1 MAFFIYLS
9 FYKIRCLNY
18 IPINLQYYNVAKIS
32 LLRKF
37 LSMNEQSRI
46 FDFMYHQQEKFPKN
60 DMLTAKIN
68 NAWEPLSTN
77 KVVDIVNK
85 LSAGLLKIGVGGN
98 DMTVENQ
105 DKVALISRNR
115 PEWIMLDLACQQI
128 GAILCPIYP
137 TTNVNELEFIFNDA
151 EIKIAFVSGDDIL
164 QKVNDIKNKVPSL
177 KDTYDFDKVDGV
189 KYWKDLLENV
199 TTDDLTNLETIK
211 NNIKASH
218 CATIIYT
225 SGTTGFPKGV
235 MLSHRNIVS
244 NVMNGI
250 KSFPFSDNVEGRSLS
265 FLPLNH
271 IFERLA
277 SYIFMCS
284 GHSIYF
290 AESMEMIGENL
301 KEVKPTVFC
310 TVPRLLEKV
319 YEKIMAKGSE
329 LTGLKKQ
336 LFFWSVDLAN
346 KYDNLKSGGFKYN
359 LELALANK
367 LIFSK
372 WREAL
377 GGNIS
382 YIITGGA
389 ACQVRLLRIFNAAR
403 IPIYEGYGPT
413 ENSPVISVNR
423 REKGGMK
430 FGTVGPVM
438 EGQEVKLLEDGEICV
453 KGPSV
458 MMGYYKRAELTA
470 ETIKDGWLLTGDI
483 GIFEDNKFLKIT
495 DRKKELFKTSGGKYV
510 APQPIENKMK
520 ESPFVE
526 QIIIIGAEQKFVG
539 ALIIP
544 SMPNL
549 KEWMRTQDIAFTT
562 NEDAV
567 HNPKV
572 RGLYKELIE
581 AFNKFFNHVEQVKK
595 FELLPN
601 EWTIESGELTPTLK
615 LKRKVIME
623 KFKPA
628 IERIYQ

>member
-1 MAFFIYLS
+1 
-9 FYKIRCLNY
+9 
-18 IPINLQYYNVAKIS
+18 
-32 LLRKF
+32 
-37 LSMNEQSRI
+37 MNEHSRI
-46 FDFMYHQQEKFPKN
+46 FDFMYYQQEHFPKA
-60 DMLTAKIN
+60 DMFAAKIN
-68 NAWEPLSTN
+68 NVWEPISTAETI
-77 KVVDIVNK
+77 VMVNK
-85 LSAGLLKIGVGGN
+85 LSAGLIKIGIGGN
-98 DMTVENQ
+98 DMTVDKQ

-115 PEWIMLDLACQQI
+115 PEWLMLDMACQQI

-151 EIKIAFVSGDDIL
+151 EIKIAFLSGNDIL
-164 QKVNDIKNKVPSL
+164 QKVNDIKSKVPSL
-177 KDTYDFDKVDGV
+177 MDIYDFDIAEGV
-189 KYWKDLLENV
+189 KFWKDLLNNI
-199 TTDDLTNLETIK
+199 TDADLQNLEL
-211 NNIKASH
+211 IKASIKAHH

-244 NVMNGI
+244 NVENGKI
-250 KSFPFSDNVEGRSLS
+250 SFPFSDNPQGRTLS

-277 SYIFMCS
+277 SYIFMSS

-290 AESMEMIGENL
+290 AESMESIGENL

-319 YEKIMAKGSE
+319 YEKIMAKGAE
-329 LTGLKKQ
+329 LTGVKKQ
-336 LFFWSVDLAN
+336 LFFWAVDLAN
-346 KYDNLKSGGFKYN
+346 KYDNLNSGGLSYN
-359 LELALANK
+359 LQLALANK

-377 GGNIS
+377 GNNIS

-403 IPIYEGYGPT
+403 IPIFEGYGPT

-438 EGQEVKLLEDGEICV
+438 EGQEVKLLDDGEICV

-458 MMGYYKRAELTA
+458 MMGYYKRPELTA

-483 GIFEDNKFLKIT
+483 GVFEGKFLKIT

-526 QIIIIGAEQKFVG
+526 QIIIIGAEEKFVG
-539 ALIIP
+539 ALIVP
-544 SMPNL
+544 SMPSL
-549 KEWMRTQDIAFTT
+549 KEWMRTQDIPFTT

-581 AFNKFFNHVEQVKK
+581 SFNKFFNHVEQVKK

-623 KFKPA
+623 KYKPA
-628 IERIYQ
+628 IERIYH